1 MNKKEKKEEDKNM
14 RYAITV
20 NEVKGS
26 NNGLKGF
33 AAISFGDSFKITNV
47 AIMQNQGTGELFV
60 SMPRYKTN
68 EKDENEKDVY
78 QDVCNPITKEFREEL
93 YGDILKAFEERNEKK
108 DKGADKTPSEMPQF
122 TVKVVPYTQEGSNVV
137 GFARIYL
144 EDCFVVNNVTVIQG
158 KENAFVSMPSYK
170 TKEVDENNKPVY
182 RDICYPVTKEFREKL
197 YGSILETHEMERQ
210 KRLQDAS
217 EKPASTRE
225 KKEKEKSEQQ
235 EQDKTEKPESKP
247 KKSKGK

>member
-1 MNKKEKKEEDKNM
+1 MK
-14 RYAITV
+14 YVIIV

-26 NNGLKGF
+26 NHGLRGF
-33 AAISFGDSFKITNV
+33 ASISFGNTFKITNV
-47 AIMQNQGTGELFV
+47 AIMENSETGKLFV

-68 EKDENEKDVY
+68 EKDENQKEVY
-78 QDVCNPITKEFREEL
+78 QDICNPITKEFREEL

-108 DKGADKTPSEMPQF
+108 DKGTEQTPTEMPEF
-122 TVKVVPYTQEGSNVV
+122 SVKVVPYTQEGSNVI
-137 GFARIYL
+137 GFARIYF

-170 TKEVDENNKPVY
+170 TKDVDENNKPIY

-197 YGSILETHEMERQ
+197 YGTILETHQMERE
-210 KRLQDAS
+210 KRLQEAS
-217 EKPASTRE
+217 G
-225 KKEKEKSEQQ
+225 KSENQPDKKQ
-235 EQDKTEKPESKP
+235 EPKS